1 MELEVV
7 VKFLPKPNEPPPIR
21 QLGQKVNQEEAGQ
34 RVGQRACQFLF
45 SSVTSRRGTVSS
57 PAYSQPA
64 NTSCAFQF
72 QAERVQLLSN

>member
-21 QLGQKVNQEEAGQ
+21 QLGQKEEAGP

-64 NTSCAFQF
+64 NTSCAYQF